1 MVKNTKGGKGAKSLA
16 RKMVFADTKEKK
28 YIRLPTCPLEQFA
41 VTTKMYG
48 NMCQVTTND
57 GESYKCV
64 IRGKFSGRKKRQSFV
79 AVGKIILVGFRDFEA
94 PNFKF
99 CDLLEVY
106 DDNEIQQLTT
116 TPGLDIQSLVSQM
129 YSLTSSSCS
138 SSSHPQDHLDDIF
151 SSYSSSDNMPLF
163 DSSHNTMESLAEGD
177 DDDTGYFDE
186 IAFEDI

>member
-16 RKMVFADTKEKK
+16 RKMVFADTREKK
-28 YIRLPTCPLEQFA
+28 YIRLPTCSLEQFA

-48 NMCQVTTND
+48 NMCQVTTNG

-116 TPGLDIQSLVSQM
+116 TPGLDIQSLLSQM
-129 YSLTSSSCS
+129 YSLTSSGS
-138 SSSHPQDHLDDIF
+138 SSSHQQDPLDDLF
-151 SSYSSSDNMPLF
+151 SSYSSADNIPVL
-163 DSSHNTMESLAEGD
+163 DTSHNTMESLAEGD
-177 DDDTGYFDE
+177 DDDTGYFDD
-186 IAFEDI
+186 IAFDDI

>member
-16 RKMVFADTKEKK
+16 RKMVFADTREKK
-28 YIRLPTCPLEQFA
+28 YIRLPTCSLEQFA

-116 TPGLDIQSLVSQM
+116 TPGLDIQSLLSQM
-129 YSLTSSSCS
+129 YSLTSAS
-138 SSSHPQDHLDDIF
+138 SSSRTEDPLDDLF
-151 SSYSSSDNMPLF
+151 SSYSTSDNMPVL
-163 DSSHNTMESLAEGD
+163 DSSLNTMESLAEGD
-177 DDDTGYFDE
+177 DDDTGYFGE
-186 IAFEDI
+186 IAFDDI